1 MTLKQ
6 IEYYEAVCRTGNVT
20 VAAQQLYVSR
30 SVISRALQELEDEL
44 DVQLF
49 LRGRNGVELTDYG
62 KTLHNLFSQ
71 FEGFYTAL
79 LTQIGS
85 LKERPDDHSLTVG
98 LAISCWGSFPVEIYE
113 EFREKHPHIKIS
125 AREISSYDAVKKLND
140 GSIDVVITPLNLNE
154 RSNALE
160 SAYIYDTAN
169 VFCTPLNDALVQKG
183 SVTYQDIRQRPIAV
197 LNYKLPVDW
206 PLQVR
211 LSTNASS
218 LIHQMVARG
227 ILCALLPKDLAR
239 NWDDIA
245 MLPFD
250 PPQCNPMKA
259 VWNKNLPHS
268 SALKDFVSFLQ
279 EYFAEHADAQKN
291 K

>member
-20 VAAQQLYVSR
+20 AAAQQLYVSR
-30 SVISRALQELEDEL
+30 SVISRAMQELEDEL

-79 LTQIGS
+79 LTQIGN
-85 LKERPDDHSLTVG
+85 LKERPDDYSLTVG
-98 LAISCWGSFPVEIYE
+98 LAISCWGSFPVEVYE
-113 EFREKHPHIKIS
+113 EFREKYPHIKIS
-125 AREISSYDAVKKLND
+125 ALELSSYDAFKKLND
-140 GSIDVVITPLNLNE
+140 GSIDVVITPMNLKE
-154 RSNALE
+154 QSDALE
-160 SAYIYDTAN
+160 SVYIYDTAS
-169 VFCTPLNDALVQKG
+169 VFCTPLDDPLVQKG
-183 SVTYQDIRQRPIAV
+183 SVTYQDIRQKPIAA

-211 LSTNASS
+211 LRTNAGN
-218 LIHQMVARG
+218 LIHQMVAKG
-227 ILCALLPKDLAR
+227 ILYAFLPTDLAR

-279 EYFAEHADAQKN
+279 EYFAKSADAPDN